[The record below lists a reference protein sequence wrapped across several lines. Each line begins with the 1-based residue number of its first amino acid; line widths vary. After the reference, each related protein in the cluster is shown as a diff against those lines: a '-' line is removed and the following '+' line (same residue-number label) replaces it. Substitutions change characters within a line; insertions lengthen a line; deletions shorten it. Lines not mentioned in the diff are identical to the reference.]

1 MLWSVAA
8 FMVALAATLSL
19 IPQHMKMP
27 LPLLLSLLAGL
38 IVIGVRRRPLAILG
52 VLALFVVVRADPLVP
67 MCVLGMLIL
76 LGVIAYRYG
85 WRTAG
90 IGWTI
95 TWVPLASLGAF
106 DGSTALGDGLLFSLV
121 MAGVAA
127 APVAFGRYLRGV
139 RSAADVAHERVAEAE
154 AWRHVETRAARL
166 AERSRLARD
175 LHDIVAHHV
184 GAMTLRA
191 SSARLALDTSGD
203 TVVAAAALGDIAETG
218 RHVLDELRGLLIVLR
233 DPEAIDEEALLTEPK
248 AAIADAV
255 SRVRGAGVPV
265 LLHVDPGLART
276 SLVVRTTVARIV
288 QEALTNVLKHAGP
301 GTATR
306 LTVNV
311 EGAELRLRL
320 DNDPPAGQPPAPAAL
335 PVSGHGLAGMRDRV
349 ALLGGVLTAGPTGDG
364 GWSVVVDLPTAPAV
378 PALAALPAPVEAGDA
393 A

>member
-1 MLWSVAA
+1 VLWTVAA
-8 FMVALAATLSL
+8 VTAAVAVAVAVMPPHT
-19 IPQHMKMP
+19 KMP
-27 LPLLLSLLAGL
+27 TPLLMAVVAGL
-38 IVIGVRRRPLAILG
+38 LVIAARLRPLAIL
-52 VLALFVVVRADPLVP
+52 VLLDLIVVVRADPLVP
-67 MCVLGMLIL
+67 FSVLGIIAL
-76 LGVIAYRYG
+76 LGVIGYRYSWRASGFG
-85 WRTAG
+85 WAISWLAWASVGVFNVGTA
-90 IGWTI
+90 
-95 TWVPLASLGAF
+95 F
-106 DGSTALGDGLLFSLV
+106 GDGLLFVLV
-121 MAGVAA
+121 TGGVTA

-139 RSAADVAHERVAEAE
+139 RSAAVVAKERVVEAE

-320 DNDPPAGQPPAPAAL
+320 DNDPPAGQPPAPTAL
-335 PVSGHGLAGMRDRV
+335 PVSGHGLAGMRERV
-349 ALLGGVLTAGPTGDG
+349 ALYGGVLRTGPRPGGGFRVFAKIPVDQLGRPAGEG
-364 GWSVVVDLPTAPAV
+364 AR
-378 PALAALPAPVEAGDA
+378 
-393 A
+393 

>member
-1 MLWSVAA
+1 
-8 FMVALAATLSL
+8 
-19 IPQHMKMP
+19 
-27 LPLLLSLLAGL
+27 
-38 IVIGVRRRPLAILG
+38 
-52 VLALFVVVRADPLVP
+52 
-67 MCVLGMLIL
+67 MLIL

-95 TWVPLASLGAF
+95 TWGPLASLGAF
-106 DGSTALGDGLLFSLV
+106 DGSTALGDGLLFALV

-127 APVAFGRYLRGV
+127 APVAFGRYRRGV
-139 RSAADVAHERVAEAE
+139 RSAADVAQERVVEAE

-191 SSARLALDTSGD
+191 SSARLALDTAGD
-203 TVVAAAALGDIAETG
+203 VTVAAAALGDIAETG
-218 RHVLDELRGLLIVLR
+218 RHVLDELRGLLVVLR

-265 LLHVDPGLART
+265 TLHVDSGLART

-306 LTVNV
+306 LTVDV
-311 EGAELRLRL
+311 EWPNLRLRI
-320 DNDPPAGQPPAPAAL
+320 DNDAPAGQPPAPATL
-335 PVSGHGLAGMRDRV
+335 PISGHGLAGMRDRV
-349 ALLGGVLTAGPTGDG
+349 AVLGGVLTAGPTGEG
-364 GWSVVVDLPTAPAV
+364 GWSVVVDLPTV
-378 PALAALPAPVEAGDA
+378 PALPAQAALSAQAALPAPVEAGGVA
-393 A
+393 